1 MSKRHSMENLEL
13 VKLTPDKVNVRTA
26 PLYCSAHTSST
37 RRASCYITLCY
48 WTCDDCD
55 PFLCW
60 RVKSGTA
67 TSWPNSPNPRWLRA
81 PPSSSLLVVC
91 EGRSTSLVAPVR
103 SSRTPAIPWIPV
115 SHLHRDHKKYA
126 DLGHS
131 FEDHSES
138 THVFKI
144 KQLLLFYFF
153 QVVCFCFPATQPRH
167 ARRRRFLWPAEPIPE
182 QPHGWPAMFDTGPR
196 QQVIAKQRPRVA
208 SQDHQEM

>member
-144 KQLLLFYFF
+144 KQLLLFYFYLF
-153 QVVCFCFPATQPRH
+153 FSSCLFLFSSDSAPTCSETTVSLTCWADSRATAWMTSDVRYRTE
-167 ARRRRFLWPAEPIPE
+167 AAGYR
-182 QPHGWPAMFDTGPR
+182 
-196 QQVIAKQRPRVA
+196 
-208 SQDHQEM
+208 

>member
-26 PLYCSAHTSST
+26 PLYRSAHTSST
-37 RRASCYITLCY
+37 RSASCYITLCY

-67 TSWPNSPNPRWLRA
+67 TSWPNSPSLPLLRA
-81 PPSSSLLVVC
+81 PPSSSLLAVC
-91 EGRSTSLVAPVR
+91 EGRSTSLAAPVR

-126 DLGHS
+126 DLGNS
-131 FEDHSES
+131 FEDHSERAQK
-138 THVFKI
+138 TTTFAV
-144 KQLLLFYFF
+144 LFLFIF
-153 QVVCFCFPATQPRH
+153 SSCLFLFSSDSAPTCSETTVSLTCWVDSRATAWMTSDVRYRTE
-167 ARRRRFLWPAEPIPE
+167 AAGYR
-182 QPHGWPAMFDTGPR
+182 
-196 QQVIAKQRPRVA
+196 
-208 SQDHQEM
+208 